1 MASITNIPPEI
12 LNMICETLSWKDIQ
26 NLEKVLPSELFIQS
40 GIIKDVFERSEKVF
54 KDEMNS
60 LTMDSVK
67 YNKKFD
73 IHVSQYNSLIRI
85 YQGGSIHSFHLL
97 INNEYEQVVRYEYL
111 LRKNY
116 NRAVK
121 IDKEVRK
128 FLKYFIKIFVPS
140 FDSSISRRDSYTS
153 RMKVVSKLRKLRN
166 SLWRMTFEVFGFAP
180 LFPKSL
186 SVLL

>member
-60 LTMDSVK
+60 LTMDCVK

-73 IHVSQYNSLIRI
+73 IHVSQYNSLIRN
-85 YQGGSIHSFHLL
+85 YQGGSIHSFHSL
-97 INNEYEQVVRYEYL
+97 INNEYEQVIRYEHL
-111 LRKNY
+111 IKENHKRVV
-116 NRAVK
+116 A
-121 IDKEVRK
+121 IDKEVRTFMK
-128 FLKYFIKIFVPS
+128 YYLKSVAKEMYTAALQFPIFANYVH
-140 FDSSISRRDSYTS
+140 RR
-153 RMKVVSKLRKLRN
+153 SKLKN
-166 SLWRMTFEVFGFAP
+166 YI
-180 LFPKSL
+180 
-186 SVLL
+186 

>member
-85 YQGGSIHSFHLL
+85 YQGGSIH
-97 INNEYEQVVRYEYL
+97 
-111 LRKNY
+111 
-116 NRAVK
+116 
-121 IDKEVRK
+121 
-128 FLKYFIKIFVPS
+128 
-140 FDSSISRRDSYTS
+140 
-153 RMKVVSKLRKLRN
+153 
-166 SLWRMTFEVFGFAP
+166 
-180 LFPKSL
+180 
-186 SVLL
+186 